1 MKCPKCKN
9 ETFLDHVEKWEGL
22 DKYFYVCVNPQ
33 CTEHR
38 KDFSPSGEE
47 AEMKIKPKAA
57 K

>member
-38 KDFSPSGEE
+38 KAFSPSGEE